1 MKKVLV
7 VSIVLFVFVA
17 GCDNLRFAPSEAQK
31 QNAYLHN
38 RTAMMAAELAE
49 DDGGSNKLQNLT
61 KLSELQSRSFVAYCG
76 LPKEFP
82 RAETAE
88 DVLSESNLDI
98 TNNAISDSGQRPDM
112 WSLADSGLELAI
124 GICALI
130 GGVYG
135 TKAVAFLKQ
144 AKVKSQALKEIIEG
158 NELFKKMNAD
168 KVEQFKQAQEDQSV
182 ETKKIVAELKN

>member
-17 GCDNLRFAPSEAQK
+17 GCDSLRFAPSEAQK

-38 RTAMMAAELAE
+38 RTAMMSAELSE
-49 DDGGSNKLQNLT
+49 DEGSSNKLQDLT
-61 KLSELQSRSFVAYCG
+61 KLSEIQSRSFVAYCG

-82 RAETAE
+82 NAETAE
-88 DVLSESNLDI
+88 DVLSQSNLDI

-124 GICALI
+124 GIAGLF

-135 TKAVAFLKQ
+135 VKAVAFLKQ

-158 NELFKKMNAD
+158 NELFKKLNTD

-182 ETKKIVAELKN
+182 ETKKIVAELKS

>member
-17 GCDNLRFAPSEAQK
+17 GCDSLRFAPSEAQK

-49 DDGGSNKLQNLT
+49 DEGGSNKLQNLT
-61 KLSELQSRSFVAYCG
+61 KLSELQSRTFIAYCG

-88 DVLSESNLDI
+88 DVLSESSLDI

-182 ETKKIVAELKN
+182 ETKKIVAELKG

>member
-7 VSIVLFVFVA
+7 VSIVLFVFIA
-17 GCDNLRFAPSEAQK
+17 GCDSLRFAPSEAQK

-38 RTAMMAAELAE
+38 RTAMMAAETAKDE
-49 DDGGSNKLQNLT
+49 GSSNKMQSLT

-76 LPKEFP
+76 LPKELP

-88 DVLSESNLDI
+88 DVLSESSVGI
-98 TNNAISDSGQRPDM
+98 TNNAILDSGQRPDV

-124 GICALI
+124 GIAGLF

-135 TKAVAFLKQ
+135 TKAIGFLRQ
-144 AKVKSQALKEIIEG
+144 AKTKSLALKEIIEG
-158 NELFKKMNAD
+158 NELFKKLNAD
-168 KVEQFKQAQEDQSV
+168 KVGQFKQAQEGQSV
-182 ETKKIVAELKN
+182 ETRKIVTELKS

>member
-1 MKKVLV
+1 M
-7 VSIVLFVFVA
+7 SIVLFVFVA
-17 GCDNLRFAPSEAQK
+17 GCDSLRFAPSEVQK

-49 DDGGSNKLQNLT
+49 DEGGSNKLQNLA
-61 KLSELQSRSFVAYCG
+61 KLSEFQSRSFVSYCG

-182 ETKKIVAELKN
+182 ETKKIVAELKS

>member
-7 VSIVLFVFVA
+7 MSIVLFVFVA
-17 GCDNLRFAPSEAQK
+17 GCDSLRFAPSEVQK

-49 DDGGSNKLQNLT
+49 DEGGSNKLQNLA
-61 KLSELQSRSFVAYCG
+61 KLSEFQSRSFVSYCG

-182 ETKKIVAELKN
+182 ETKKIVAELKS